1 MKSEHQLDETVPT
14 REQIDKMYALAKR
27 VLDISPW
34 EFMVEL
40 QILAVQH
47 SAEDTSFLIVTGAM
61 GEYFSVQIYS
71 SFHDLD
77 AMLRLDEG
85 SHQDMV
91 DIMFGMPQLK
101 LVFAKANELL
111 PGDRE
116 RIKASGIAF
125 KKGKNPSLQSMMPGY
140 DNCFPGGREL
150 DRMAAC
156 IEQLLFM
163 LEGGQTIP
171 EISSPMD
178 PICTRVCREGG
189 WEQEMKSHPLLH
201 PEPDLSVSEELLNQV
216 LGLPRRDRSMAC
228 GCFVIP
234 TRFREKGRRP
244 TVPRACMLMDV
255 ESQFIIGMELL
266 VPEPGKLWNIAAALD
281 TILKKFVTLGFRP
294 SRLRVNGPLLQEVGE
309 QFCTMIDVD
318 YDERHFQPMLQAFDE
333 IMSRLGC

>member
-1 MKSEHQLDETVPT
+1 
-14 REQIDKMYALAKR
+14 
-27 VLDISPW
+27 
-34 EFMVEL
+34 
-40 QILAVQH
+40 
-47 SAEDTSFLIVTGAM
+47 
-61 GEYFSVQIYS
+61 
-71 SFHDLD
+71 
-77 AMLRLDEG
+77 
-85 SHQDMV
+85 
-91 DIMFGMPQLK
+91 
-101 LVFAKANELL
+101 
-111 PGDRE
+111 
-116 RIKASGIAF
+116 
-125 KKGKNPSLQSMMPGY
+125 MPGY
-140 DNCFPGGREL
+140 DNCFPAAGSLIAWRHASSNCCSCWKGGR
-150 DRMAAC
+150 
-156 IEQLLFM
+156 
-163 LEGGQTIP
+163 TIP

-234 TRFREKGRRP
+234 TRFREKGTPSDRAP
-244 TVPRACMLMDV
+244 GMHADGCGVTVYHRHGTARAGAGEVV
-255 ESQFIIGMELL
+255 EYRG
-266 VPEPGKLWNIAAALD
+266 ALD